1 MKIGID
7 LGTKNSLVFV
17 PNKGIVL
24 SEPSVVSVS
33 LEENKI
39 LAVGKDAKDMIGRT
53 PESIQVFRP
62 LKDGVILIIELLKR

>member
-39 LAVGKDAKDMIGRT
+39 LAVGKDAKI
-53 PESIQVFRP
+53 
-62 LKDGVILIIELLKR
+62 